1 MRLPVENQE
10 RAPVIAAGIFRVHD
24 VDGAGKRIQ
33 TGGSAVADDGDDD
46 VLGHALVGA
55 AQQRTD
61 KRSLVGRWFQDARV
75 LLSGA
80 LPGQRNERAE
90 MTKKSPRT
98 RAGAGESAIGG
109 RPHGRRDVRAMR
121 LPCGRCR
128 LQGHQRAKR
137 ADSGFQGFP
146 RMEWSGHFCY
156 PPPPPAWVRPVA
168 GACAGRNVG
177 GQPACGRMVV
187 LLRCVGDA
195 DAKVTP
201 LTGVCGDQCGRNAE
215 ATKFHIALLNNR
227 RTIPVS

>member
-10 RAPVIAAGIFRVHD
+10 RAPVIAAGIFRMHD

-46 VLGHALVGA
+46 VLGHAPVRA

-90 MTKKSPRT
+90 TTKKSPRT
-98 RAGAGESAIGG
+98 RAGARESAIGG

-128 LQGHQRAKR
+128 LRGHQRAKR

-146 RMEWSGHFCY
+146 RMERSGHFCY
-156 PPPPPAWVRPVA
+156 PPPPPRMGEAGGRGVRRVQCRRPASVWSHGRAPSMCWGCGCKSNTVDGGLRRPVWA
-168 GACAGRNVG
+168 KCR
-177 GQPACGRMVV
+177 
-187 LLRCVGDA
+187 GDKISYSVA
-195 DAKVTP
+195 
-201 LTGVCGDQCGRNAE
+201 
-215 ATKFHIALLNNR
+215 
-227 RTIPVS
+227 